1 MPVPI
6 KFTIKT
12 KLVTT
17 LCVPLIIMAAF
28 FLYSLIETENYVL
41 EKEKENVSL
50 QLGKVLDQELKGQ
63 VDTLS
68 FAIADYYEKSKIQN
82 IEKNLTEEMS
92 EFRTMIEGIYK
103 NSHSEIE
110 AEISIY
116 AFLNQY
122 HWNDGRYLFAYNA
135 SSYVS
140 VAYGSDLNSIGKS
153 GFNNVSPDGKYYVQ
167 NIITAAKKDDIGFSQ
182 YTYLNPNT
190 NIIEDKITASF
201 YFKPLNIVIA
211 SGEYISTLRMNN
223 IKNALHAVT
232 IAKYGENGYFWIQ
245 DKNGTIIAHPKKEIV
260 GTVVD
265 SSKLVANSIKG
276 QTETSVKI
284 IFENPV
290 TKEYENKIAY
300 ARNIFPDWEWTIVT
314 GAYENDII
322 AVQESLTSVTED
334 IFGEQVYSMVTT
346 SAILIILSFVIVIWI
361 ISAIVKSLLTLK
373 ERIDTLS
380 TGEADLTSRIAI
392 VYDDELGD
400 ISRSV
405 NNFIIYLQ
413 SMMLD
418 ISQASVHITKSTEQL
433 NDQSIKVNSALL
445 THASETDQVVS
456 AITEMSSTSE
466 TVAQNAAD
474 TSINTQKANDEAIL
488 SKAIVTEAS
497 NSVIALVD
505 EVDSASTSINTM
517 NDNTQ
522 EIIKA
527 LSVIGEIADQT
538 NLLAL
543 NAAIEAARAGEQGR
557 GFAVVADEVRS
568 LAARTQT
575 STAEINKILS
585 TLSNDA
591 ENAVTAMDVTRSSC
605 QRTAENTARV
615 TDSLD
620 NMTNFIIHINDL
632 NTQIATASEEQSA
645 VTEEVNRNMTNISEM
660 VKELTRSGQE
670 TLDSTENLASANSQ
684 LDSLVKKFK
693 LE

>member
-1 MPVPI
+1 MPI

-17 LCVPLIIMAAF
+17 LCVPLLIMAAF

-41 EKEKENVSL
+41 EKEKENVSF
-50 QLGKVLDQELKGQ
+50 QLGKVLNEELEGQ

-68 FAIADYYEKSKIQN
+68 FAITDYYEQSKIEN
-82 IEKNLTEEMS
+82 IKKSLTKEMS

-110 AEISIY
+110 AEINIY

-122 HWNDGRYLFAYNA
+122 RWNGGRYLFAYNA

-140 VAYGSDLNSIGKS
+140 VAYGSDSNSIGKS

-167 NIITAAKKDDIGFSQ
+167 DIISAAKKDDIGFSQ

-201 YFKPLNIVIA
+201 YFKPLNIAIA

-223 IKNALHAVT
+223 IQRALHAVT
-232 IAKYGENGYFWIQ
+232 IAKYGKNGYFWIQ
-245 DKNGTIIAHPKKEIV
+245 DENGKIIAHPKKDVV
-260 GTVVD
+260 GTTVD
-265 SSKLVANSIKG
+265 STRLVVQSLKGKTEAN
-276 QTETSVKI
+276 VKI
-284 IFENPV
+284 VFENPV

-300 ARNIFPDWEWTIVT
+300 ARKIFPDWGWTIVT
-314 GAYENDII
+314 GAYESDII
-322 AVQESLTSVTED
+322 AIQESLTSVTEN
-334 IFGEQVYSMVTT
+334 IFGEQVYSVVTT

-418 ISQASVHITKSTEQL
+418 ISQASGHITRSTEQL

-474 TSINTQKANDEAIL
+474 TSLNTQKANDEAIL
-488 SKAIVTEAS
+488 SKTIVTEAS

-505 EVDSASTSINTM
+505 EVDSASASINTM

-591 ENAVTAMDVTRSSC
+591 ENAVVAMDVTRTSC

-660 VKELTRSGQE
+660 VQELTRSGQE
-670 TLDSTENLASANSQ
+670 TLDSTQNLASANSQ

>member
-1 MPVPI
+1 MPI

-17 LCVPLIIMAAF
+17 LCVPLLIMAAF
-28 FLYSLIETENYVL
+28 FLYSLVETENYVL
-41 EKEKENVSL
+41 EKERENVSF
-50 QLGKVLDQELKGQ
+50 QLGKVLNEELEGQ
-63 VDTLS
+63 IDTLS
-68 FAIADYYEKSKIQN
+68 FAITDYYEQSKIGN
-82 IEKNLTEEMS
+82 IKKSLTKEMS
-92 EFRTMIEGIYK
+92 EFRTMIERIYK

-110 AEISIY
+110 AEISVY
-116 AFLNQY
+116 SFLNQY
-122 HWNDGRYLFAYNA
+122 RWNGGRYLFAYNA

-140 VAYGSDLNSIGKS
+140 VAYGSDLNYIGKS
-153 GFNNVSPDGKYYVQ
+153 GLDSLSSDGKYYVRD
-167 NIITAAKKDDIGFSQ
+167 IIAAAQKDNIGFSQ
-182 YTYLNPNT
+182 YAYLNPST
-190 NIIEDKITASF
+190 NKKEDKITASF

-211 SGEYISTLRMNN
+211 SGEYISTLRVNN
-223 IKNALHAVT
+223 IQKALHAVT
-232 IAKYGENGYFWIQ
+232 IAKYGKNGYFWIQ
-245 DKNGTIIAHPKKEIV
+245 DKDGKILAHPKKEVV
-260 GTVVD
+260 GTTIESTRLVVQ
-265 SSKLVANSIKG
+265 SLKG
-276 QTETSVKI
+276 KTESSVKI
-284 IFENPV
+284 MFENPV

-300 ARNIFPDWEWTIVT
+300 SRKIFPDWGWTIVT
-314 GAYENDII
+314 GAYESDII
-322 AVQESLTSVTED
+322 AVQESLTSVTEH
-334 IFGEQVYSMVTT
+334 IFGEQVYSVVTT

-380 TGEADLTSRIAI
+380 TGEADLTSRLAI

-418 ISQASVHITKSTEQL
+418 ISQASGHITRSTEQL
-433 NDQSIKVNSALL
+433 NEQSIKVNSALL

-466 TVAQNAAD
+466 SVAQNAAD
-474 TSINTQKANDEAIL
+474 TSLNTQKANDEAIL

-505 EVDSASTSINTM
+505 EVDSASVSINTM

-591 ENAVTAMDVTRSSC
+591 ENAVLAMDVTRTSC

-620 NMTNFIIHINDL
+620 NMTNFIVHINDL

-660 VKELTRSGQE
+660 VQELTRSGQE
-670 TLDSTENLASANSQ
+670 TLDSTHNLASANSQ

-693 LE
+693 LQ

>member
-1 MPVPI
+1 MPI

-68 FAIADYYEKSKIQN
+68 FAIADYYEQSKIQN
-82 IEKNLTEEMS
+82 IEKSLTKEML

-110 AEISIY
+110 AEINIY
-116 AFLNQY
+116 AFLNNY
-122 HWNDGRYLFAYNA
+122 RWNGGRYLFAYNA

-140 VAYGSDLNSIGKS
+140 VAYGSDSNSIGKS

-167 NIITAAKKDDIGFSQ
+167 GIITAAKKDDIGFSQ

-245 DKNGTIIAHPKKEIV
+245 DKNGKIIAHPKKEIV

-300 ARNIFPDWEWTIVT
+300 ARNIFPDWGWTIVT
-314 GAYENDII
+314 GAYESDII
-322 AVQESLTSVTED
+322 AVQESLTGVTEN
-334 IFGEQVYSMVTT
+334 IFNEQVYSVLTT

-361 ISAIVKSLLTLK
+361 ISAIVKSLLALK

>member
-1 MPVPI
+1 M

-17 LCVPLIIMAAF
+17 LCVPLLIMAAF
-28 FLYSLIETENYVL
+28 FLYSLLETENYVL
-41 EKEKENVSL
+41 EKERENVSF
-50 QLGKVLDQELKGQ
+50 QLGKELNEELEGQ

-68 FAIADYYEKSKIQN
+68 FAITDYYEQSKIEN
-82 IEKNLTEEMS
+82 IKKSLTKEMS

-140 VAYGSDLNSIGKS
+140 VAYGNDLNYIGTS
-153 GFNNVSPDGKYYVQ
+153 GLDSLSSDGKYYVRD
-167 NIITAAKKDDIGFSQ
+167 IIAAAQKGDIGFSQ
-182 YTYLNPNT
+182 YSYVNPNT
-190 NIIEDKITASF
+190 NKKEDKITASF

-223 IKNALHAVT
+223 IQKALHAVT
-232 IAKYGENGYFWIQ
+232 IAKYGKNGYFWIQ
-245 DKNGTIIAHPKKEIV
+245 DKTGKILAHPKKDVV
-260 GTVVD
+260 GSTIDSTRLVVQ
-265 SSKLVANSIKG
+265 SLKGKTEAN
-276 QTETSVKI
+276 VKI
-284 IFENPV
+284 VFENPV

-300 ARNIFPDWEWTIVT
+300 ARKIFPDWGWTIVT
-314 GAYENDII
+314 GAYESDII

-334 IFGEQVYSMVTT
+334 IFGEQVYSVVIT
-346 SAILIILSFVIVIWI
+346 STILIILSFVIVIWI
-361 ISAIVKSLLTLK
+361 ISAIVKSLLALK

-418 ISQASVHITKSTEQL
+418 ISQASVHITRSTEQL

-474 TSINTQKANDEAIL
+474 TSLNTQKANDEAIL
-488 SKAIVTEAS
+488 SKTIVTEAS

-505 EVDSASTSINTM
+505 EVDSASASINTM

-591 ENAVTAMDVTRSSC
+591 ENAVVAMDVTRSSC

-660 VKELTRSGQE
+660 VQELTRSGQE
-670 TLDSTENLASANSQ
+670 TLDSTQNLASANSQ

>member
-1 MPVPI
+1 MPI

-17 LCVPLIIMAAF
+17 LCVPLLIMAAF
-28 FLYSLIETENYVL
+28 FLYSLVETENYVL
-41 EKEKENVSL
+41 EKERENVSF
-50 QLGKVLDQELKGQ
+50 QLGKVLNEELEGQ
-63 VDTLS
+63 IDTLS
-68 FAIADYYEKSKIQN
+68 FAITDYYEQSKIGN
-82 IEKNLTEEMS
+82 IKKSLTKEMS
-92 EFRTMIEGIYK
+92 EFRTMIERIYK

-110 AEISIY
+110 AEISVY
-116 AFLNQY
+116 SFLNQY
-122 HWNDGRYLFAYNA
+122 RWNGGRYLFAYNA

-140 VAYGSDLNSIGKS
+140 VAYGSDSNYIGKS
-153 GFNNVSPDGKYYVQ
+153 GLDSLSSDGKYYVRD
-167 NIITAAKKDDIGFSQ
+167 IIAAAQKDNIGFSQ
-182 YTYLNPNT
+182 YAYLNPST
-190 NIIEDKITASF
+190 NKKEDKITASF

-211 SGEYISTLRMNN
+211 SGEYISTLRVNN
-223 IKNALHAVT
+223 IQKALHAVT
-232 IAKYGENGYFWIQ
+232 IAKYGKNGYFWIQ
-245 DKNGTIIAHPKKEIV
+245 DKDGKILAHPKKEVV
-260 GTVVD
+260 GTTIESTILVVQ
-265 SSKLVANSIKG
+265 SLKG
-276 QTETSVKI
+276 KTESSVKI
-284 IFENPV
+284 MFENPV

-300 ARNIFPDWEWTIVT
+300 SRKIFPDWGWTIVT
-314 GAYENDII
+314 GAYESDII
-322 AVQESLTSVTED
+322 AVQESLTSVTEH
-334 IFGEQVYSMVTT
+334 IFGEQVYSVVTT

-380 TGEADLTSRIAI
+380 TGEADLTSRLAI

-418 ISQASVHITKSTEQL
+418 ISQASGHITSSTEQL
-433 NDQSIKVNSALL
+433 NEQSIKVNSALL

-466 TVAQNAAD
+466 SVAQNAAD
-474 TSINTQKANDEAIL
+474 TSLNTQKANDEAIL

-505 EVDSASTSINTM
+505 EVDSASVSINTM

-591 ENAVTAMDVTRSSC
+591 ENAVLAMDVTRTSC

-620 NMTNFIIHINDL
+620 NMTNFIVHINDL

-660 VKELTRSGQE
+660 VQELTRSGQE
-670 TLDSTENLASANSQ
+670 TLDSTHNLASANSQ

-693 LE
+693 LQ

>member
-1 MPVPI
+1 MPI

-17 LCVPLIIMAAF
+17 LCVPLLIMAAF
-28 FLYSLIETENYVL
+28 FLYSLVETENYVL
-41 EKEKENVSL
+41 EKERENVSF
-50 QLGKVLDQELKGQ
+50 QLGKVLNEELEGQ
-63 VDTLS
+63 IDTLS
-68 FAIADYYEKSKIQN
+68 FAITDYYEQSKIGN
-82 IEKNLTEEMS
+82 IKKSLTKEMS
-92 EFRTMIEGIYK
+92 EFRTMIERIYK

-110 AEISIY
+110 AEISVY
-116 AFLNQY
+116 SFLNQY
-122 HWNDGRYLFAYNA
+122 RWNGGRYLFAYNA

-140 VAYGSDLNSIGKS
+140 VAYGSDSNYIGKS
-153 GFNNVSPDGKYYVQ
+153 GLDSLSSDGKYYVRD
-167 NIITAAKKDDIGFSQ
+167 IIAAAQKDNIGFSQ
-182 YTYLNPNT
+182 YAYLNPST
-190 NIIEDKITASF
+190 NKKEDKITASF

-211 SGEYISTLRMNN
+211 SGEYISTLRVNN
-223 IKNALHAVT
+223 IQKALHAVT
-232 IAKYGENGYFWIQ
+232 IAKYGKNGYFWIQ
-245 DKNGTIIAHPKKEIV
+245 DKDGKILAHPKKEVV
-260 GTVVD
+260 GTTIESTRLVVQ
-265 SSKLVANSIKG
+265 SLKG
-276 QTETSVKI
+276 KTESSVKI
-284 IFENPV
+284 MFENPV

-300 ARNIFPDWEWTIVT
+300 SRKIFPDWGWTIVT
-314 GAYENDII
+314 GAYESDII
-322 AVQESLTSVTED
+322 AVQESLTSVTEH
-334 IFGEQVYSMVTT
+334 IFGEQVYSVVTT

-380 TGEADLTSRIAI
+380 TGEADLTSRLAI

-418 ISQASVHITKSTEQL
+418 ISQASGHITSSTEQL
-433 NDQSIKVNSALL
+433 NEQSIKVNSALL

-466 TVAQNAAD
+466 SVAQNAAD
-474 TSINTQKANDEAIL
+474 TSLNTQKANDEAIL

-505 EVDSASTSINTM
+505 EVDSASVSINTM

-591 ENAVTAMDVTRSSC
+591 ENAVLAMDVTRTSC

-620 NMTNFIIHINDL
+620 NMTNFIVHINDL

-660 VKELTRSGQE
+660 VQELTRSGQE
-670 TLDSTENLASANSQ
+670 TLDSTHNLASANSQ

-693 LE
+693 LQ

>member
-1 MPVPI
+1 MPI

-17 LCVPLIIMAAF
+17 LCVPLILMAAF

-68 FAIADYYEKSKIQN
+68 FAIADYYEQSKIQN
-82 IEKNLTEEMS
+82 IEKSLTKEML

-140 VAYGSDLNSIGKS
+140 VAYGSDLSNIGSS

-167 NIITAAKKDDIGFSQ
+167 NIIAAAKKDDIGFSQ

-245 DKNGTIIAHPKKEIV
+245 DKNGKIIAHPKKEIV

-300 ARNIFPDWEWTIVT
+300 ARNIFSDWGWTIVT
-314 GAYENDII
+314 GAYESDII

>member
-1 MPVPI
+1 MPI

-68 FAIADYYEKSKIQN
+68 FAIADYYEQSKIQN
-82 IEKNLTEEMS
+82 IEKSLTKEML

-110 AEISIY
+110 AEINIY
-116 AFLNQY
+116 AFLNNY
-122 HWNDGRYLFAYNA
+122 RWNGGRYLFAYNA

-140 VAYGSDLNSIGKS
+140 VAYGSDSNSIGKN

-167 NIITAAKKDDIGFSQ
+167 GIITAAKKDDIGFSQ

-245 DKNGTIIAHPKKEIV
+245 DKNGKIIAHPKKEIV

-265 SSKLVANSIKG
+265 SSKLVANNIKG

-300 ARNIFPDWEWTIVT
+300 ARNIFPDWGWTIVT
-314 GAYENDII
+314 GAYESDII
-322 AVQESLTSVTED
+322 AVQESLTSVTAD